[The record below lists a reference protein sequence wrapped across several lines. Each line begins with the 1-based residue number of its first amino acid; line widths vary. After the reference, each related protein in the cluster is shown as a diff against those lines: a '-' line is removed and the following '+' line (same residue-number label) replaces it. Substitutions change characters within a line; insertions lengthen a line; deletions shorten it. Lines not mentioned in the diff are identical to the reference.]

1 MNIDI
6 FSRVFL
12 KLWLGGQRMQIEKR
26 RMETLNTKGGTTG
39 KVFGMIDMIY
49 LVIQQHRVWNW
60 ILTVIIVITVII
72 YDASSSSESIK
83 KIINSKSSF
92 WSGQPSNITRRQWS
106 WVHSAQS
113 ITTTGGGWIH
123 IVLTYQLWI
132 IWLTGVFYP
141 YPNNVL
147 RSQVFLTFHLLSAA
161 CHILLGQPKEAMAEA
176 RLATQLEVGNG
187 I

>member
-1 MNIDI
+1 
-6 FSRVFL
+6 
-12 KLWLGGQRMQIEKR
+12 MQIEKR

-49 LVIQQHRVWNW
+49 LVFHQHRVWNW

-106 WVHSAQS
+106 WVPSAQS

-132 IWLTGVFYP
+132 IWLTGHPLLQATYTGVRTTVLWNIFFP
-141 YPNNVL
+141 SFLAKTKREQSLLSHIHGEIWL
-147 RSQVFLTFHLLSAA
+147 RSLQYWLWILS
-161 CHILLGQPKEAMAEA
+161 IYFSKD
-176 RLATQLEVGNG
+176 
-187 I
+187 